1 MSVYNFRSTSLTSKH
16 IILVLHVGMK
26 IQALV
31 VKYEPFMIQMHLI
44 NSTNTGEC
52 IVKIQ
57 HPSYKKY
64 NSQKISRMQSAKK
77 LCIQKKKKKKPFQFH
92 GCKGNLPSGT
102 FILCHNFYLSV
113 LYVPM
118 DRQIYTCLYIQ
129 SALNLTMK
137 HCDTVIVR

>member
-77 LCIQKKKKKKPFQFH
+77 LCIQKKKKKNPSSSMVAKETFQV
-92 GCKGNLPSGT
+92 G
-102 FILCHNFYLSV
+102 LSSCV
-113 LYVPM
+113 T
-118 DRQIYTCLYIQ
+118 IFTCLFYMYRWTDKYIP
-129 SALNLTMK
+129 AYIYKVHL
-137 HCDTVIVR
+137 I

>member
-1 MSVYNFRSTSLTSKH
+1 MSIYIFISTSLTSKH

-31 VKYEPFMIQMHLI
+31 VKYEPFVIQMHLI

-64 NSQKISRMQSAKK
+64 SSQKISRMQSAKTIDELMHSK
-77 LCIQKKKKKKPFQFH
+77 TSSSMVAKETFQDSWDFPSCITIFT
-92 GCKGNLPSGT
+92 CL
-102 FILCHNFYLSV
+102 FYT
-113 LYVPM
+113 Y
-118 DRQIYTCLYIQ
+118 RQIYTCLYIQ

-137 HCDTVIVR
+137 HCDTVIVH